1 MLHCSK
7 IGQPNRGQVPEP
19 VERSQRKIIR
29 ETQHAIPRGARK
41 GNARVLSSGK
51 MFALGSIRSLLPSLL
66 VPLSVI
72 VALASG
78 PAQSQ
83 GAGDDRKIAFDIPA
97 QPLDGALTQYF
108 QATGVQLLYDSSLT
122 RGRRS
127 TTVRGRYA
135 RREAL
140 RLLLTGTGLIVRYSR
155 ANAAIITTPTART
168 SEGPLIPLGRVVIRE
183 RFVSARLSPA
193 ERMIYYNQLE
203 DELQTHLR
211 GDRRTERLAFSIVV
225 EFHVDEVG
233 KLNNVR
239 INKGSGDRKIDLTI
253 RDTLGGAVV
262 SPPPD
267 LLDQPLSVALKGIR
281 H

>member
-1 MLHCSK
+1 MVNQFAGKFLRRSIDHKEK
-7 IGQPNRGQVPEP
+7 IVGEM
-19 VERSQRKIIR
+19 
-29 ETQHAIPRGARK
+29 QHAISRRARK
-41 GNARVLSSGK
+41 GQARVLSSAN
-51 MFALGSIRSLLPSLL
+51 MFVFRSTRSLLAPLL
-66 VPLSVI
+66 VSIPVI
-72 VALASG
+72 VALACG
-78 PAQSQ
+78 PARSQ
-83 GAGDDRKIAFDIPA
+83 EAKADQKVAFDIPA

-155 ANAAIITTPTART
+155 ANAAIITTPTVRT
-168 SEGPLIPLGRVVIRE
+168 SEGPLIPLGRVVVRE
-183 RFVSARLSPA
+183 RIVTVRLSRA

-211 GDRRTERLAFSIVV
+211 SDRRTERLAFSIVV
-225 EFHVDEVG
+225 EFNVDDGG
-233 KLNNVR
+233 KLDNVR
-239 INKGSGDRKIDLTI
+239 ISKGSGDRKIDLTI
-253 RDTLGGAVV
+253 SDTLRGAVV

-267 LLDQPLSVALKGIR
+267 LLDQPLSVALKGFQQ
-281 H
+281 